1 LLEKVDIAIVGAGVI
16 GLAIAL
22 EVAKQTKKTVA
33 VLEKNQKFGQEIS
46 SRNSEVI
53 HSGIYYPE
61 YMLKTRLCIE
71 GNALLYDFC
80 NTYRIS
86 HNRIG
91 KLIIASD
98 GYDVEKLQLL
108 IERADMYNLN
118 FRELGKQDLNQRE
131 PLVNAELA
139 VYLPDTG
146 IIDSYEYMQALYYL
160 GKENQVIYLLNTVL
174 QGIEY
179 DGKSYILE
187 TPIEKIKADLLVNAT
202 GLASDRIPDMLGLN
216 IDDLGYRLHPCKG
229 EYFKINK
236 RLPIKHLI
244 YPLPGQYGLGIH
256 LTIDVNGGLRL
267 GPNAHYIE
275 KIDYSVSEDR
285 LEEFYQA
292 ASRYLPF
299 LTKEDLAPDFAGIRP
314 KLQRPGE
321 KETHD
326 FVIQE
331 ESINGFAGLINLIG
345 IESPGLT
352 SSLAIGK
359 YVTKIIKDLI

>member
-1 LLEKVDIAIVGAGVI
+1 LEKVDIAIVGAGVI

-108 IERADMYNLN
+108 IERAGMHNLN

-146 IIDSYEYMQALYYL
+146 IIDSYEYMQALHYL
-160 GKENQVIYLLNTVL
+160 GKENQVIYLLNTIL

-187 TPIEKIKADLLVNAT
+187 TPIEKIKADLLLTLLAWLQTVFQTCLDSILMTWGTVYIHAKVNI
-202 GLASDRIPDMLGLN
+202 L
-216 IDDLGYRLHPCKG
+216 
-229 EYFKINK
+229 
-236 RLPIKHLI
+236 
-244 YPLPGQYGLGIH
+244 
-256 LTIDVNGGLRL
+256 
-267 GPNAHYIE
+267 
-275 KIDYSVSEDR
+275 
-285 LEEFYQA
+285 
-292 ASRYLPF
+292 
-299 LTKEDLAPDFAGIRP
+299 
-314 KLQRPGE
+314 KL
-321 KETHD
+321 
-326 FVIQE
+326 
-331 ESINGFAGLINLIG
+331 
-345 IESPGLT
+345 
-352 SSLAIGK
+352 
-359 YVTKIIKDLI
+359 IKDFL